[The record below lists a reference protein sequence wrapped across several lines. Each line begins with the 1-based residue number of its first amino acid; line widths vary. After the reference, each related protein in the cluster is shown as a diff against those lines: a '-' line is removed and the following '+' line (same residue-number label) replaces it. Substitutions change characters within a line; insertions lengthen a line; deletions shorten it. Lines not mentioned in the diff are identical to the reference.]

1 MNEAQTRLELI
12 DPKLREAGW
21 GVVEDSRIQVEYPIS
36 QGRLI
41 GNGRRAKP
49 LSADYVLIYK
59 NRRLA
64 VIEAKKRD
72 LHYSDGVV
80 QAKEYADRLQIRY
93 AYSTNGL
100 AIYGIDMQ
108 EKEESDVK
116 TFPTPEE
123 LWQMTYPKEDSVL
136 DTF

>member
-64 VIEAKKRD
+64 VIEAKK
-72 LHYSDGVV
+72 
-80 QAKEYADRLQIRY
+80 E
-93 AYSTNGL
+93 
-100 AIYGIDMQ
+100 IYTTVMVWFKQKSMQTDCKYDMPILPM
-108 EKEESDVK
+108 V
-116 TFPTPEE
+116 
-123 LWQMTYPKEDSVL
+123 
-136 DTF
+136 